1 MSQPATLNTVGAKGY
16 ECVWVTDVTL
26 SFPKDKDEEVEP
38 APVRRILKFNAPE
51 WHYMLVGAVSA
62 SVNGAVTPI
71 YCLIFSQILGVS
83 KPLGSL
89 DSLQIFCFQITG

>member
-1 MSQPATLNTVGAKGY
+1 MN

-26 SFPKDKDEEVEP
+26 SFPKDQDEEVEP

-51 WHYMLVGAVSA
+51 WHYMLVGALSA

-83 KPLGSL
+83 KPLGSP
-89 DSLQIFCFQITG
+89 DSLQIFCFQFTG